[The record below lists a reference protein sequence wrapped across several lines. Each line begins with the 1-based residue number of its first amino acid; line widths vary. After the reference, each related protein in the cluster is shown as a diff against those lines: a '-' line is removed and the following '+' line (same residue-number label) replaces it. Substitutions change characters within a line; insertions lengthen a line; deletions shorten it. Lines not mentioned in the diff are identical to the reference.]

1 MRPAPPSDR
10 IGGVKLPPKLYDIY
24 QSTAGPF
31 TRQALEALVTNPNW
45 FGVPAS
51 VREDTMRRTIEATRK
66 TAGSAMQ
73 AAYPQ
78 IITQGMQQRIGHI
91 NGVKPKKLQDAN

>member
-1 MRPAPPSDR
+1 
-10 IGGVKLPPKLYDIY
+10 
-24 QSTAGPF
+24 
-31 TRQALEALVTNPNW
+31 
-45 FGVPAS
+45 
-51 VREDTMRRTIEATRK
+51 
-66 TAGSAMQ
+66 MQ